1 MDEAAP
7 ITADGAGVAR
17 GSHRI
22 YLGYAPGVGKT
33 RAMLEEA
40 LERRANGEDVVIG
53 LLEPHSRPDTA
64 RLATGLERVP
74 PLLVAH
80 RGPSF
85 EELDVGA
92 VIARRPDW
100 VIVDELAHATTPGTP
115 YAERWQAVDEVLTTG
130 IGVLSTVNVQHVD
143 SLGDFVLQVTGA
155 RLTSTVPDRVLD
167 EAEEVVL
174 IDIPPDELIARLKR
188 GEVYAGADV
197 GRALSHFFRKSTLV
211 AFRDRAKQ
219 LLADRADT
227 RR

>member
-1 MDEAAP
+1 VDETAP
-7 ITADGAGVAR
+7 ITVDGTAVPR
-17 GSHRI
+17 GPHRI

-33 RAMLEEA
+33 RAMLQEA
-40 LERRANGEDVVIG
+40 LERRRTGEDVVIG

-74 PLLVAH
+74 PLLVAY

-115 YAERWQAVDEVLTTG
+115 YAERWQAVDEILAAG
-130 IGVLSTVNVQHVD
+130 IGVLSTVNVQHVE

-167 EAEEVVL
+167 EADEVVL
-174 IDIPPDELIARLKR
+174 VDIPPDELIARLKR
-188 GEVYAGADV
+188 GEVYADGDV
-197 GRALSHFFRKSTLV
+197 GRALAHFFRRASLA
-211 AFRDRAKQ
+211 AFRDRAKL
-219 LLADRADT
+219 LLADRAV
-227 RR
+227 RRR